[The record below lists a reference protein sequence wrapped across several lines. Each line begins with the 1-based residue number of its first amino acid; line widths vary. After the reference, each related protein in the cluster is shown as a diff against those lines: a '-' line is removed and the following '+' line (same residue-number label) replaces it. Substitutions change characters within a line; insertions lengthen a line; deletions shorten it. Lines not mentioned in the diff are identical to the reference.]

1 MERITVFLIFS
12 TFSFGIVVGFYITN
26 FLQNQLEV
34 LIPVSVALAFF
45 TWLGSGADFVGI
57 LRDLYKERKEK
68 AKIPVFE
75 PKGFYKNSQNVY
87 FLRIQKVKGED
98 IGDNAVGY
106 YTVEGTN
113 FQNVPTIWEFD
124 ALREINIPYNAG
136 LRLFK
141 LKGTDSILFPSAGE
155 HKGCSENGLPY
166 NEVINKEIIIEIYFR
181 YGQIKQPIT
190 KKISDIINETP

>member
-57 LRDLYKERKEK
+57 LRDLYKERREK
-68 AKIPVFE
+68 AKIPIFE
-75 PKGFYKNSQNVY
+75 PKGFYKNSQNAY

-98 IGDNAVGY
+98 IGDKAIGY
-106 YTVEGTN
+106 YTVEGTS
-113 FQNVPTIWEFD
+113 FQAVPTVWEFD
-124 ALREINIPYNAG
+124 ALREIDIPSIAG
-136 LRLFK
+136 LRLFRVWEK
-141 LKGTDSILFPSAGE
+141 DSIFFPSAGE
-155 HKGCSENGLPY
+155 HKDFAENEIQY
-166 NEVINKEIIIEIYFR
+166 NEAINKELSIEIYFR

-190 KKISDIINETP
+190 KKISDIINETH